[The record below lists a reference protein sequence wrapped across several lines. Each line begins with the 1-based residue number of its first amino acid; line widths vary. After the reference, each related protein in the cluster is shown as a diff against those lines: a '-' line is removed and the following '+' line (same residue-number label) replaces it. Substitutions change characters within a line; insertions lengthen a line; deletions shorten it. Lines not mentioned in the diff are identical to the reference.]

1 MTHASC
7 LRYSSCVL
15 IGYCVNRLTL
25 TFIVVMCVIKWKT
38 AQSERQPRVG
48 IEVDLKASGMSVTD
62 NKLSS

>member
-1 MTHASC
+1 M
-7 LRYSSCVL
+7 
-15 IGYCVNRLTL
+15 NRLTL